1 MKPVWS
7 LSGYLWPELLTQ
19 IYGPS
24 MNRKSGQMGKRF
36 LSYDLDISLLTL
48 GGFNWFEAPLLL
60 SFGYLQS

>member
-7 LSGYLWPELLTQ
+7 LSGYLWTELLTQ

-24 MNRKSGQMGKRF
+24 INRMSRQMGKMF
-36 LSYDLDISLLTL
+36 LSYEVDISLLTL

-60 SFGYLQS
+60 SCGYLQS